1 MFLNPHHYT
10 LQLHEEIF
18 FFHSH
23 TYFNRHIV
31 GIFEI
36 VKGQKVYLSSRPD
49 LFHHAISPISGHKIR
64 ERPTLH
70 TIKGILKNIIILFQI
85 MAILMKR
92 ARKEPHWA
100 ILLILQMFMPPL
112 WAHLARGGPAVM
124 VTLMD
129 T

>member
-10 LQLHEEIF
+10 LQLHEVF
-18 FFHSH
+18 YSHS
-23 TYFNRHIV
+23 YFNRHIV

-36 VKGQKVYLSSRPD
+36 VKGQKVHLSRPD
-49 LFHHAISPISGHKIR
+49 LFHYAISPISGHKIR
-64 ERPTLH
+64 PTYF
-70 TIKGILKNIIILFQI
+70 IILLFFQI

-100 ILLILQMFMPPL
+100 ILLILQMFMPPR
-112 WAHLARGGPAVM
+112 WAHLARGVPAVM

>member
-1 MFLNPHHYT
+1 MSSADFFICLFHSFAFPRYMFLNPHHYT
-10 LQLHEEIF
+10 LQLHEEI

-64 ERPTLH
+64 AAAYITY
-70 TIKGILKNIIILFQI
+70 NQ
-85 MAILMKR
+85 
-92 ARKEPHWA
+92 ARES
-100 ILLILQMFMPPL
+100 
-112 WAHLARGGPAVM
+112 
-124 VTLMD
+124 
-129 T
+129 

>member
-10 LQLHEEIF
+10 LQLHEEIFF

-64 ERPTLH
+64 ASGLH
-70 TIKGILKNIIILFQI
+70 YIQS
-85 MAILMKR
+85 R
-92 ARKEPHWA
+92 ES
-100 ILLILQMFMPPL
+100 
-112 WAHLARGGPAVM
+112 
-124 VTLMD
+124 
-129 T
+129 